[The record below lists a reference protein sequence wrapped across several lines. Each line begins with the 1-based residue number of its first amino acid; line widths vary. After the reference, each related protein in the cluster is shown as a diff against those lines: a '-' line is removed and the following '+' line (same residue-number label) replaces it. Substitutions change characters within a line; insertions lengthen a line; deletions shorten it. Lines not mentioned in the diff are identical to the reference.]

1 MNVLINQDFNIELMK
16 LLEDDDEDDENVCL
30 IDGLPLDNT
39 CIELTCKH
47 KFNYLSLLQEI
58 KVQKKYNN
66 LEVQKLNSYQIKCPY
81 CRRLHNG
88 VLPYRENIYTAK
100 LKGINWPPSKVLK
113 TKYCTAIIKSGKRK
127 GQPCNKLCVGLYCP
141 RHQKLAEKAKEKAKT
156 KASIQINKKI
166 SKSNFK
172 TCIAIIKSG
181 KRKGEICGCKCKNNQ
196 NMCGRHIS
204 KKKVLNTIVSI

>member
-1 MNVLINQDFNIELMK
+1 MNVLINQEFNIELMK

-81 CRRLHNG
+81 CRGLHNG
-88 VLPYRENIYTAK
+88 VLPYRENIFKIK
-100 LKGINWPPSKVLK
+100 LKGVNWPPSKVLK
-113 TKYCTAIIKSGKRK
+113 TKHCTAIIKSGKRK
-127 GQPCNKLCVGLYCP
+127 GQPCNKLCHGLYCP
-141 RHQKLAEKAKEKAKT
+141 RHQKLAEKAKEKV
-156 KASIQINKKI
+156 KASTQINKKI

-172 TCIAIIKSG
+172 SCIAIIKSG

>member
-81 CRRLHNG
+81 CRSVHNG
-88 VLPYRENIYTAK
+88 VLPYRENIFKSK

-113 TKYCTAIIKSGKRK
+113 TKHCTAIIKSGKRK
-127 GQPCNKLCVGLYCP
+127 GQLCNKLCVGLYCP
-141 RHQKLAEKAKEKAKT
+141 RHQKLADKAKA
-156 KASIQINKKI
+156 KASNQINKKI
-166 SKSNFK
+166 SKSNYK
-172 TCIAIIKSG
+172 SCIAIIKSG